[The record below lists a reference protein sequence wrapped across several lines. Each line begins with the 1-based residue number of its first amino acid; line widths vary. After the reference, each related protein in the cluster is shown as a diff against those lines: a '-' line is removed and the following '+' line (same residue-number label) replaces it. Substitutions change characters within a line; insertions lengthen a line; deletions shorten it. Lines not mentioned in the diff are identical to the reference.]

1 MPFSIR
7 IVLSAALQFY
17 SFVIIIY
24 VLMTWFPLSGVFE
37 EIFRVLASVVEPYL
51 NLFRRI
57 VPTMG
62 AMDFSPFVAI
72 LVLWAIQAY
81 VIPLIPY

>member
-1 MPFSIR
+1 MPFSLR
-7 IVLSAALQFY
+7 LMLSAALQFY

-24 VLMTWFPLSGVFE
+24 VLMTWFPVSGIFE
-37 EIFRVLASVVEPYL
+37 EIFRVLATVVEPYL
-51 NLFRRI
+51 NIFRRI

>member
-37 EIFRVLASVVEPYL
+37 EIFRVLATVVEPYL
-51 NLFRRI
+51 NIFRRI
-57 VPTMG
+57 VPAMG